1 MNDKTHGVLIIEDD
15 FRIAEINRQFVEQT
29 AGFKVLHEA
38 KTRAEALAFL
48 AGQADQISLVLLDA
62 YIPDATGLELLWEI
76 RRHYR
81 HIDIVMV
88 TAAKEVDTIQEAL
101 RGGVFDYLIKPTQ
114 SERMAHMLDR
124 FLRERAWLEQKQEMS
139 QEELDLA
146 LNRRQVPA
154 PAEPA
159 ATAGG
164 LPKGI
169 DRLTLDTVLGTM
181 AQASEPQTAV
191 ELAKAIGA
199 SRSTARRYLEYLVAQ
214 GKACAEQAYGEVGR
228 PERRYRLNP

>member
-1 MNDKTHGVLIIEDD
+1 MNKTHGVLIIEDD

-48 AGQADQISLVLLDA
+48 AEHAGQINLVLLDA

-124 FLRERAWLEQKQEMS
+124 FLKERALLEQKQEMS
-139 QEELDLA
+139 QEELDRA
-146 LNRRQVPA
+146 LNRHPA
-154 PAEPA
+154 VAEPPPA
-159 ATAGG
+159 ASGS

-181 AQASEPQTAV
+181 AQAREPQTAV
-191 ELAKAIGA
+191 DLAKAIGA

>member
-181 AQASEPQTAV
+181 AQAREPQTAV